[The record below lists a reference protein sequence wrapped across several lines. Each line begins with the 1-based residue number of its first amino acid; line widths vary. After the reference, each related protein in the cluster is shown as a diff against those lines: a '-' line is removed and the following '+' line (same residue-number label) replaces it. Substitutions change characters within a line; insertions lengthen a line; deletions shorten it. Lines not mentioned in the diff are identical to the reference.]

1 MKYESIGKFKEDL
14 LEYLNKEKEYIED
27 DIKSD
32 EALSDDEKVDKGIII
47 KELSLRERCEE
58 SGVYIMNVSENNT
71 KLSVGDKAFLCSDG
85 EKIDIQ
91 VLQND
96 AEQLKVYSDTEI
108 SSERIYRLQVN
119 RNVLLD
125 PMIALAEKI
134 EDGAPGSFWFE
145 ILTGISQPEK
155 KGYRPIENSAVI
167 TISKDFNDSQRRACI
182 DCLKRPDLYCI
193 QGPPGTGKTD
203 VLAAIAN
210 CYSRNNREV
219 LIICNT
225 HYAVNN
231 ALNKIHKINPTLT
244 ISKIGDV
251 LKGDGL
257 NDGIVRCANYNDY
270 LNSRKLRYKPRK
282 NTVTN
287 DIVGMTVQSA
297 IVNIGLRKSNFMPN
311 VVLIDEAGQIPFT
324 HGALIGAF
332 KSSSII
338 FIGDDRQMPPI
349 FHEKLKEHPFS
360 TSIFTYL
367 TLKYPDFKS
376 VLTTT
381 YRMNAEITE
390 IVSKNYYEPYG
401 IRLFA
406 SDFSA
411 NRTLVV
417 KSNHPDERIKRI
429 LTSDKSVHI
438 FDVSKEILWKD
449 DNYEEADF
457 IADLV
462 KECFTCGIAS
472 KNIAIVTP
480 YRRQVKAIR
489 ERVRNICSIIDG
501 QDLPLI
507 DTVERLQGQDVD
519 MIIISLCTT
528 DPDYLSKERSF
539 IYNENRM
546 NVMISRA
553 KRKVVLL
560 RKPLGTM
567 CIDVI
572 YDRLSIV

>member
-1 MKYESIGKFKEDL
+1 M
-14 LEYLNKEKEYIED
+14 
-27 DIKSD
+27 
-32 EALSDDEKVDKGIII
+32 
-47 KELSLRERCEE
+47 
-58 SGVYIMNVSENNT
+58 
-71 KLSVGDKAFLCSDG
+71 
-85 EKIDIQ
+85 
-91 VLQND
+91 
-96 AEQLKVYSDTEI
+96 
-108 SSERIYRLQVN
+108 
-119 RNVLLD
+119 
-125 PMIALAEKI
+125 
-134 EDGAPGSFWFE
+134 
-145 ILTGISQPEK
+145 
-155 KGYRPIENSAVI
+155 
-167 TISKDFNDSQRRACI
+167 
-182 DCLKRPDLYCI
+182 
-193 QGPPGTGKTD
+193 
-203 VLAAIAN
+203 LAAIAN

-528 DPDYLSKERSF
+528 DPDFLSKERSF